1 MTSYLTIHKLRK
13 GPISGILLRHIF
25 DVPCILYRGEFSV
38 AQVGSFDIWHS
49 WLQ

>member
-1 MTSYLTIHKLRK
+1 MTSYLAIHKLRK

-25 DVPCILYRGEFSV
+25 DVPCILHGGEFSV